1 MDVFTLPIIPCD
13 STTREIHLVPT
24 KESFPYLG
32 CQQVPSGAFA
42 GCRQILHRRLPG
54 MASERE
60 FGIVCG
66 QDIAGPQIRGRLRRF
81 VRQHVDAV
89 PLTVVLTVFQQ
100 GQVEAAKLF
109 ADGAEMCA
117 IPTVAAV
124 IHLALRRHDGKR
136 GPLRRVLREQ
146 TA

>member
-1 MDVFTLPIIPCD
+1 MALRPQSFRAIPPLGKSIWCPQ
-13 STTREIHLVPT
+13 RNL
-24 KESFPYLG
+24 FPYLG

-54 MASERE
+54 MAGERE

-89 PLTVVLTVFQQ
+89 PLTVVLAVFQQ
-100 GQVEAAKLF
+100 G
-109 ADGAEMCA
+109 
-117 IPTVAAV
+117 
-124 IHLALRRHDGKR
+124 
-136 GPLRRVLREQ
+136 
-146 TA
+146 